1 MHACVVLAGGT
12 AVTGPGANSELATV
26 LPLLLQVT
34 DPNGGQ
40 MHESKAQH
48 QGQFAFTTKVA
59 GEYQACFSTHGAV
72 CAGGRGT
79 C

>member
-1 MHACVVLAGGT
+1 MVASGR
-12 AVTGPGANSELATV
+12 ELAAACPFHV
-26 LPLLLQVT
+26 QVT

-40 MHESKAQH
+40 MHESKTQH

-72 CAGGRGT
+72 VVLVLSPGLCCCWRQQLCSALR
-79 C
+79 